1 MEDPPVKIQH
11 CLAEMFA
18 RVSFIFEISKSVLQ
32 VLKVLCKKKLSK
44 LGRKFYFTKS
54 CSIWFELRHFLDKVY
69 GKNMLKFS
77 LNKTTFY

>member
-32 VLKVLCKKKLSK
+32 VLSNISSFIMAFIEA
-44 LGRKFYFTKS
+44 KFQ
-54 CSIWFELRHFLDKVY
+54 
-69 GKNMLKFS
+69 
-77 LNKTTFY
+77 NKT